1 MSTPAN
7 LALKGLAITMA
18 GVAVLSLDA
27 PLVRLIEADAWT
39 VVVWRSLLM
48 AVGFSVLALAAA
60 PRGFLRDLRTMGR
73 WDLLAAAAFGASNVF
88 FVASAKLI
96 PVANLL
102 LIIATVPL
110 SAAAFSWLLLGE
122 RLRLGT
128 AIAIAV
134 ALSGIGVLV
143 AGELTLGD
151 SLAGHALAVASTLC
165 SGLFFTLLRRGRAR
179 GSGPIL
185 TLGAL
190 AAGLAMLPLAWPASR
205 PADSIPYALL
215 LGLGVM
221 PVAFTLIA
229 QGPRYLPATD
239 AAFLMLME
247 TVLGPIWAWF
257 LLSEMP
263 SERAFLGGAIVV
275 LAVAGHVLSLRLR
288 RTQPAA

>member
-39 VVVWRSLLM
+39 VVAWRSLLM
-48 AVGFSVLALAAA
+48 AAGFAVLALAAA
-60 PRGFLRDLRTMGR
+60 PGGFLRDLRTMGR
-73 WDLLAAAAFGASNVF
+73 WDVLAAAAFGASNVF

-110 SAAAFSWLLLGE
+110 AAAAFSWVLLGE

-128 AIAIAV
+128 GLAIGV
-134 ALSGIGVLV
+134 ALCGIGVLV

-151 SLAGHALAVASTLC
+151 SLAGHGLALASTLC

-185 TLGAL
+185 ALGAL
-190 AAGLAMLPLAWPASR
+190 AAGLLVLPVAWVPAL
-205 PADSIPYALL
+205 PAESVPYALL

-239 AAFLMLME
+239 AAFLMLLE
-247 TVLGPIWAWF
+247 TVLGPIWAWI
-257 LLSEMP
+257 LLTEVP
-263 SERAFLGGAIVV
+263 SDRVLLGGLIVV

-288 RTQPAA
+288 GAQPAS